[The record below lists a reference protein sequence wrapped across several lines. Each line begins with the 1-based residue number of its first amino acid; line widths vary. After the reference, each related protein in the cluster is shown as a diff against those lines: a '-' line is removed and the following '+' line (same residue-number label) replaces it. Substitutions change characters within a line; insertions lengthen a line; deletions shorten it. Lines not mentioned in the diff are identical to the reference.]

1 MCSPQLVI
9 SLLVIVILLV
19 VILCVQKK
27 NKQEN
32 FKSKYPFQAGSIY
45 PGQLNMLPQLKK
57 GVRPGN
63 SPHRSRD

>member
-32 FKSKYPFQAGSIY
+32 FKSRYPFQAGSIY
-45 PGQLNMLPQLKK
+45 PGHLNMLPELKK